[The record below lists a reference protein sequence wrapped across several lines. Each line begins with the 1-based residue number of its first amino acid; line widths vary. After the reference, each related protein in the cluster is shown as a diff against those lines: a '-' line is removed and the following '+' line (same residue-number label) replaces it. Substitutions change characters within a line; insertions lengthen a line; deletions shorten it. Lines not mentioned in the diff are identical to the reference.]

1 MNALVE
7 LIKRIG
13 IFMIAAQAVIHFTP
27 GQKYEKYIR
36 LIVGVMI
43 LLQFVMPLHSIL
55 NGAETD
61 WNVRLADMEKL
72 LEMESMTYETSSSS
86 SVAESVISSLENEIK
101 SKLNL
106 EILGED
112 YRVSNVRIQMKVS
125 EGDGKVPIGTRQ
137 YEIET
142 VRVIVYRQSGSG
154 DSQADGNTG
163 NAENVIEKIQIEK
176 IAIGGSMNNKGAAFD
191 GQDKGNG
198 PVMEGTEET
207 AERLR
212 ERFCGILGMNEE
224 NMEVSVY
231 GTNEKTDR

>member
-1 MNALVE
+1 MSALVE

-36 LIVGVMI
+36 LIVSMMI

-61 WNVRLADMEKL
+61 WNARLADMEKL
-72 LEMESMTYETSSSS
+72 LETESMTYDTTGSS
-86 SVAESVISSLENEIK
+86 SVAESVMSSLENEIK
-101 SKLNL
+101 SKLNQ
-106 EILGED
+106 EIQGED
-112 YRVSNVRIQMKVS
+112 YKVSNVRIQMKVS
-125 EGDGKVPIGTRQ
+125 EGGEEVSTGTRQ

-142 VRVIVYRQSGSG
+142 VRVIVYGRSGSG
-154 DSQADGNTG
+154 DDQADENTG
-163 NAENVIEKIQIEK
+163 NAENEENVIEKIQIEK
-176 IAIGGSMNNKGAAFD
+176 IAIGGSMNNEEAAFD
-191 GQDKGNG
+191 GLG
-198 PVMEGTEET
+198 MEGTEET

-212 ERFCGILGMNEE
+212 ERFCGILGMDEE

-231 GTNEKTDR
+231 GTNEKTVR